1 MPNSQ
6 NNLSLP
12 HLLLALLVTI
22 VWGSNFVVIHVG
34 LEHFPPILFAAM
46 RFFFVFFPLCF
57 FLKRPNVPLKDI
69 ALYGVLVGGGQ
80 FGLLFSAMKLGLSP
94 GLASLIMQVQVFF
107 TIGLAMLVAGEKVAK
122 YQVVALLIAVSG
134 IILIGLKGG
143 GEATPFA
150 LFLAI
155 TGAFCWACSNMII
168 RKTPNVNMLS
178 YVVWGGLFA
187 FPPLLIYSFLAEG
200 APQILAAISHAPID
214 AWLALLWQ
222 SIGNSMFGYAAWG
235 FLLGRYK
242 AATITPIALLIP
254 ISGIG
259 ASVIFLHEQLQDWK
273 IIAAILVM
281 TGLAINT
288 FLGRWKIGA
297 VGKS

>member
-1 MPNSQ
+1 MPQ
-6 NNLSLP
+6 TKANLSLP
-12 HLLLALLVTI
+12 HLILALLVTL
-22 VWGSNFVVIHVG
+22 VWGSNFVVIHIG
-34 LEHFPPILFAAM
+34 LEHFPPILFAAL

-69 ALYGVLVGGGQ
+69 ALYGILVGGGQ

-107 TIGLAMLVAGEKVAK
+107 TIGLAMIIANEKVAK
-122 YQVVALLIAVSG
+122 YQIFALLMAASGLVVIAMN
-134 IILIGLKGG
+134 GG
-143 GEATPFA
+143 GEATPIA
-150 LFLAI
+150 LLLAI
-155 TGAFCWACSNMII
+155 SGSFCWACSNMIV
-168 RKTPNVNMLS
+168 RKSPQVNMLA
-178 YVVWGGLFA
+178 YVVWGGVFA
-187 FPPLLIYSFLAEG
+187 FLPLLAYSFLAEG
-200 APQILAAISHAPID
+200 SAKIMASIVAAPPEAWAALA
-214 AWLALLWQ
+214 WQ

-288 FLGRWKIGA
+288 FWGRWKTNS
-297 VGKS
+297 K